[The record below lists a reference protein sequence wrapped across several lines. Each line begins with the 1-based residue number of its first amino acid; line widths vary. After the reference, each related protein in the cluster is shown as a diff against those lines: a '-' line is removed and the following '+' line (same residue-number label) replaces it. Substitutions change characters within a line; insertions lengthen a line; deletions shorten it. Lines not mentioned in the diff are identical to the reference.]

1 MEGEKMDSHGKVLK
15 MFSPLKI
22 LNSPFS
28 KEKVFWRFSSFLFFA
43 SFSFFLCSFLFR
55 MNLGFFEMFDENF
68 FPKFLSNGM
77 EVATPRFMKL
87 KELWKIYRWWMYTP
101 EWTYA
106 R

>member
-1 MEGEKMDSHGKVLK
+1 
-15 MFSPLKI
+15 
-22 LNSPFS
+22 
-28 KEKVFWRFSSFLFFA
+28 
-43 SFSFFLCSFLFR
+43 

-87 KELWKIYRWWMYTP
+87 RELWKIYRWWMYTP